1 MRQSSMNRSVSSDV
15 RRQLLAWCP
24 KLSVVVASAM
34 LAAAP
39 SRAQGQ
45 YATGVLTSRVELTTA
60 AAEADQAKNALLA
73 ASIRQRLRDGDFQVG
88 DRVFVAM
95 VSDVMHSDTLIV
107 RTGRILELPGKITVP
122 LGGVLRSELKDRV
135 TTEVLKYVRARE
147 IEVRPLTRLG
157 VLGEVAHPG
166 FFAFASDTPL
176 SDAIMG
182 AGGPTPLADIERSVI
197 RRGSLVYRSA
207 DDTRRAIASGLTL
220 DQFGINAGDELVIGR
235 QRDINS
241 ATVIGIVGAA
251 ASLLTIFV
259 ALRR

>member
-1 MRQSSMNRSVSSDV
+1 MRPSSTNRSVSADAC
-15 RRQLLAWCP
+15 RQLIASCLN
-24 KLSVVVASAM
+24 LSVVVASAM
-34 LAAAP
+34 LTAAP
-39 SRAQGQ
+39 SLAQGQ
-45 YATGVLTSRVELTTA
+45 YATGILTSRVELTTA
-60 AAEADQAKNALLA
+60 AEQADLAKKALLA

-95 VSDVMHSDTLIV
+95 VSDVMHRDTLIV
-107 RTGRILELPGKITVP
+107 RTGRLLELPGKITVP
-122 LGGVLRSELKDRV
+122 LAGVLRSELKDRV
-135 TTEVLKYVRARE
+135 TAEVLKYVRARE
-147 IEVRPLTRLG
+147 IEVTPLTRLG

-182 AGGPTPLADIERSVI
+182 AGGPTPLADIERSVV

-235 QRDINS
+235 QRDFNS

-259 ALRR
+259 ALRH

>member
-1 MRQSSMNRSVSSDV
+1 MRSSSANRSVTADAG
-15 RRQLLAWCP
+15 RQHLRWC
-24 KLSVVVASAM
+24 LMISLIVGGAM
-34 LAAAP
+34 LAANP
-39 SRAQGQ
+39 SIAQSQ
-45 YATGVLTSRVELTTA
+45 YATGILTSRVELTTA
-60 AAEADQAKNALLA
+60 AEQADQAKNAMLA
-73 ASIRQRLRDGDFQVG
+73 ASIRQRLHDGDFQVG

-95 VSDVMHSDTLIV
+95 VSDVMHRDTLIV

-122 LGGVLRSELKDRV
+122 LAGVLRSELKDRV

-147 IEVRPLTRLG
+147 IEVTPLTRLG
-157 VLGEVAHPG
+157 VLGEVARPG

-182 AGGPTPLADIERSVI
+182 AGGPTPIADIERSVV
-197 RRGSLVYRSA
+197 RRGSLIYRSA

>member
-1 MRQSSMNRSVSSDV
+1 MRQSSTNRSVSSDV
-15 RRQLLAWCP
+15 RRQLFAWCL

-45 YATGVLTSRVELTTA
+45 YATSVLTSRVELTTA
-60 AAEADQAKNALLA
+60 AAQADQAKNALLA
-73 ASIRQRLRDGDFQVG
+73 ASIRQRLRDGDFKVG
-88 DRVFVAM
+88 DRVFVAI

-122 LGGVLRSELKDRV
+122 LDGVLRSELKDRV

-147 IEVRPLTRLG
+147 IEVTPLTRLG

-259 ALRR
+259 ALRH